1 MFLQHLEWHHVHTI
15 TRSPVISPLMK
26 MFSQGIFAT
35 LHSVGLKGWLMNT
48 WRDDFFSVLNEK
60 SLIKWR
66 NQTSKLELWYLRL
79 WQSQEPWQIPL
90 SKSTGSAQS
99 EPENQSLQGIQKI
112 QHDIRWCCCM
122 FNTFQY
128 IYISNC
134 KFLRHRDI
142 FWASARDEMPEGP
155 QGEALVITKCG
166 DVDWPG
172 CMDIAVDIMIS
183 SNHWKICQTSIWKN
197 VRRSIF
203 TILFKCQLGWAI
215 FGCTVQPG
223 LFSEIAGKRLLFD
236 GGLSKGNRSVHF
248 HQLPPTIRSCI
259 PHHNYQHIT

>member
-48 WRDDFFSVLNEK
+48 WRDEIFSVLNEK

-66 NQTSKLELWYLRL
+66 HQTSKLELWFEALAKPGTMTNSAVKVNRVGTI
-79 WQSQEPWQIPL
+79 WTWKEP
-90 SKSTGSAQS
+90 
-99 EPENQSLQGIQKI
+99 I

-128 IYISNC
+128 IYISNR

-172 CMDIAVDIMIS
+172 RMDLAVDIMIS
-183 SNHWKICQTSIWKN
+183 SRIEKYAKHQ
-197 VRRSIF
+197 
-203 TILFKCQLGWAI
+203 
-215 FGCTVQPG
+215 
-223 LFSEIAGKRLLFD
+223 SEKMWGDPF
-236 GGLSKGNRSVHF
+236 
-248 HQLPPTIRSCI
+248 LPFCL
-259 PHHNYQHIT
+259 NAN